1 MASTCTRLGAD
12 EYAWNSS
19 SESLVQ
25 TLDLA
30 RSPSIAGA
38 PVHLGFR
45 RIVTLHCC
53 SSALHQIH
61 GKRLGASVPEPTVQP
76 DPGVLCRARAGA
88 DERRVWPGRRCHFW
102 QKMAEN
108 GSNGRKTTV

>member
-1 MASTCTRLGAD
+1 
-12 EYAWNSS
+12 
-19 SESLVQ
+19 VQ

-102 QKMAEN
+102 QKMAAMAARLLCRSLRDGHVKSIGLEN
-108 GSNGRKTTV
+108 SCMPSETQ